1 MSDEE
6 GRPVMAMK
14 DRVLAL
20 LRGHEA
26 ARIRFTVPSAS
37 VPVMI
42 NHVAFAMVANAIVA
56 GKIGVTPFASTKRAL
71 AEYDQPAGPTAPSS
85 GSLMVPPIL
94 GRVEEAAVM
103 HESTHAFFDLT
114 TSNILAMEE
123 EAVSMIVTAL
133 YHRMTGLTPTRWT
146 GAEPFISAKAV
157 ADALLSQYQA
167 GVSGVPAVQAG
178 QFQTLMLAVATSPT
192 YLIPTSLTSGTPA
205 GLFGGFL
212 GGPVRY
218 VHDG

>member
-1 MSDEE
+1 
-6 GRPVMAMK
+6 MAMK

-42 NHVAFAMVANAIVA
+42 NHVAFATVANAIVA

-85 GSLMVPPIL
+85 GQLMVPPIL

-114 TSNILAMEE
+114 TSNILATEE

-157 ADALLSQYQA
+157 ADALLGQYQV
-167 GVSGVPAVQAG
+167 GVLGVPAVDAG
-178 QFQTLMLAVATSPT
+178 AFQTLMLAVATSPT
-192 YLIPTSLTSGTPA
+192 YLLPTSLTSGTPA
-205 GLFGGFL
+205 GLFGGFF

>member
-1 MSDEE
+1 
-6 GRPVMAMK
+6 MAMK
-14 DRVLAL
+14 DRVLSL
-20 LRGHEA
+20 LGGPEA

-37 VPVMI
+37 VPVTI
-42 NHVAFAMVANAIVA
+42 NRAAFTTVANAIVA
-56 GKIGVTPFASTKRAL
+56 GKIGVSPFAATTRAL
-71 AEYDQPAGPTAPSS
+71 AEYHQPAGPTAPAT
-85 GSLMVPPIL
+85 GQLMVPPIL
-94 GRVEEAAVM
+94 GRIDEAAVM

-114 TSNILAMEE
+114 TSNILATEE
-123 EAVSMIVTAL
+123 EAVSYVVTAL

-157 ADALLSQYQA
+157 ADALLHQYQV
-167 GVSGVPAVQAG
+167 GVSGVPAVDAG

-192 YLIPTSLTSGTPA
+192 YLLPSTPGGSTPA

-218 VHDG
+218 VHNG